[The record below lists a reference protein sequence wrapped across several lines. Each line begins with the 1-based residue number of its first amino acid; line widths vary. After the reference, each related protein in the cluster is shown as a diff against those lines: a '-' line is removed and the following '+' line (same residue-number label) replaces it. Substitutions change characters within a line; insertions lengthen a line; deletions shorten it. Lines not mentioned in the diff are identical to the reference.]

1 MTTLDPAKFCTHDV
15 GGRPCDAVAV
25 RHDRG
30 QLGHAFA
37 PPRAPGEGGP
47 SPTGRPWPVL
57 GEAAFHGLPG
67 RIVRTIEPHSEA
79 DPAAMLFTLY
89 AAAGAYI
96 GQGPHMF
103 AGAEEHGAR
112 VWPLVIGRT
121 AGGVKGTS
129 WAEVRQ
135 VMRAAAHDFMQGKVV
150 GGLSSAEG
158 LIYAVRDGDDPDTSE
173 DKGFDPGVS
182 DKRLLVVETEFASVL
197 AQGKRDGNTLL
208 PLIRQAW
215 DGGTLRTMTVRP
227 RVATD
232 PHVVIVG
239 HITPTELRVKLSE
252 AERAGGTMNRFLPV
266 MSKRSKL
273 LPDGGC
279 LEPAAVKALGAEL
292 AAAMDKAQ
300 GLGRMSRTLE
310 AHKLWTDLYARLA
323 SDHAGDGRVAQVVAR
338 AAPQVLRLSVTAA
351 LLDGA
356 DYIDVPHMQAAEAM
370 WDYVEDSAWYVFS
383 EGSGNTDLDRLKLF
397 VDAGGPE
404 GVTRTQVVAEC
415 FSRNRKSEQ
424 IDVLWAQ
431 LLSLPGYEEWSK
443 ATGGR
448 PQKGIRRTKPT

>member
-1 MTTLDPAKFCTHDV
+1 MNDQDAQ
-15 GGRPCDAVAV
+15 GAAGR
-25 RHDRG
+25 
-30 QLGHAFA
+30 
-37 PPRAPGEGGP
+37 EGGP

-57 GEAAFHGLPG
+57 APEAFHGLPG
-67 RIVRTIEPHSEA
+67 RIVQTIEPHTEA

-96 GQGPHMF
+96 GRKPHMF

-112 VWPLVIGRT
+112 VWPLIIGRT

-129 WAEVRQ
+129 WAEVRR
-135 VMRAAAHDFMQGKVV
+135 VMRASAPDFMQAKVV

-158 LIYAVRDGDDPDTSE
+158 LIYAVRDGDDPDTADD

-197 AQGKRDGNTLL
+197 AQGKREGNTLL

-232 PHVVIVG
+232 PHIVIIG
-239 HITPTELRVKLSE
+239 HITPTELRAKLSE

-273 LPDGGC
+273 LPDGGN
-279 LEPAAVKALGAEL
+279 LEQAEVKALGAEL
-292 AAAMDKAQ
+292 AAAMDKARD
-300 GLGRMSRTLE
+300 LGRMSRSLD
-310 AHKLWTDLYARLA
+310 AHKHWAELYTRLA

-338 AAPQVLRLSVTAA
+338 AAPQVLRLSVMAA

-356 DYIDVPHMQAAEAM
+356 DYIDVPHMRAAEAM

-397 VDAGGPE
+397 VDAAGLN
-404 GVTRTQVVAEC
+404 GVTRTQVANEC
-415 FSRNRKSEQ
+415 FGKNRKAAQ
-424 IDVLWAQ
+424 IDALWST
-431 LLSLPGYEEWSK
+431 LLSMPGYEERQE

-448 PQKGIRRTKPT
+448 PVKWIRRNKP

>member
-1 MTTLDPAKFCTHDV
+1 MNDQDAQDAA
-15 GGRPCDAVAV
+15 GR
-25 RHDRG
+25 
-30 QLGHAFA
+30 
-37 PPRAPGEGGP
+37 EGGP

-57 GEAAFHGLPG
+57 GPEAFHGLPG
-67 RIVRTIEPHSEA
+67 RIVRTIEPHTEA

-96 GQGPHMF
+96 GKGPHMF

-112 VWPLVIGRT
+112 IWPLIIGRT

-129 WAEVRQ
+129 WAEIRR

-158 LIYAVRDGDDPDTSE
+158 LIYAVRDGDDPDDE
-173 DKGFDPGVS
+173 EKDGFDPGVK

-197 AQGKRDGNTLL
+197 AQGKREGNTLL

-227 RVATD
+227 RVATE

-239 HITPTELRVKLSE
+239 HITPTELRVKLNE

-273 LPDGGC
+273 LPDGGQ
-279 LEPAAVKALGAEL
+279 LEQATVKALGAEL
-292 AAAMDKAQ
+292 AAVMEKAQ
-300 GLGRMSRTLE
+300 GIGRLGRGIE
-310 AHKLWTDLYARLA
+310 AHERWVQLYTRLA
-323 SDHAGDGRVAQVVAR
+323 SDHAGDGRVAQIVAR
-338 AAPQVLRLSVTAA
+338 AAPQVLRLSVMAA

-356 DYIDVPHMQAAEAM
+356 DYIDVPHMEAAEAM

-397 VDAGGPE
+397 VDAAGLT
-404 GVTRTQVVAEC
+404 GVTRTQVTAEC
-415 FSRNRKSEQ
+415 FGRNRKAAQ
-424 IDVLWAQ
+424 IDALWAQ
-431 LLSLPGYEEWSK
+431 LLSLPGYEERQE

-448 PQKGIRRTKPT
+448 PVKWIRRSKPM